1 MRGEEGGKGVSCEL
15 KGEGEVAIF
24 FVGDSMR
31 TSIIFRFFG
40 VNCDALIGVSGL
52 AVTLFKRRSG
62 LDWAASGEEGSGGL
76 LKIVCR
82 GCGLGFGSSFTLSLR
97 NLLKNDFDSLGLYCC
112 IGFLSS
118 RCLG

>member
-1 MRGEEGGKGVSCEL
+1 MRGEEGGNGVSCEL
-15 KGEGEVAIF
+15 KGEGEAAIF

-40 VNCDALIGVSGL
+40 VNGVSGL
-52 AVTLFKRRSG
+52 AVTLFKRGSG
-62 LDWAASGEEGSGGL
+62 LDWAASGEEGCGGL
-76 LKIVCR
+76 LKSVCR